1 MQTILQRSHAGSAI
15 EQDISVSYWKR
26 FITWCDSQEEYRL
39 GWTAGIFFGHSCIFT
54 ILTVLSIIFTGNHFI
69 FWPFAILAIASP
81 LITNMAALPTR
92 IVIPVFFSSLLVDL
106 LIIAFCLA
114 NGFSVETV
122 YP

>member
-1 MQTILQRSHAGSAI
+1 MQTTIQRSHVRSAI
-15 EQDISVSYWKR
+15 KQDVSVSLWKR

-39 GWTAGIFFGHSCIFT
+39 GWTAGIFFGHGCIFT
-54 ILTVLSIIFTGNHFI
+54 IITVLAILFTGNHFI
-69 FWPFAILAIASP
+69 FWPFAILAIAAP

-92 IVIPVFFSSLLVDL
+92 IVIPVFFASLVVDL
-106 LIIAFCLA
+106 LIIALCMA